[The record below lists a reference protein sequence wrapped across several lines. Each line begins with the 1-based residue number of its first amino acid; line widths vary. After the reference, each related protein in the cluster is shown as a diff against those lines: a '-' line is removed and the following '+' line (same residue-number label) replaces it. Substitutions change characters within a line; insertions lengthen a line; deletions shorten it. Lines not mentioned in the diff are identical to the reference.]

1 LAPSPSA
8 RAATQ
13 QHTATVDH
21 SRPSFSSPSPRGHR
35 AASMPALQPSMLA
48 ECGIV
53 LAELGIGAEADYEP
67 EALEPSMR
75 ETARQASRAEREQAA
90 EQTLK
95 ARRRRPSFLPR
106 ELERLDI
113 AWRLGTA
120 STGHVRGSVAVSAQ
134 SSPSLTRRSMAMRR
148 RSTVRQGLH
157 TDEDSTTQEG
167 EQLRDVLMQKGA
179 VGGRQSSLPRH
190 SSLPSQSS
198 LLHERSDSGDGLPLP
213 RGRVGSVDAGDS
225 SCQAASRRK
234 SNDSAASTQQQKN
247 IERGKKMGSSARAAA
262 RREVDRQLVR
272 EVTQLYAVFLQR
284 WIYRNSPTS
293 TGTFENVLRFSYP
306 DMSVGRRTELTRR
319 ALACYALRQQA
330 DDRAEVEKR
339 WREIDTAG
347 QGYIELHQL
356 LVCDSAQVRRYDYEM
371 FATESGRSVFASA
384 DLDAD
389 GRIDLAG
396 FSKIVHAYKLLNS
409 YSIEGGGGVDRVE
422 NAQQQAEKARE
433 TLQQQG
439 PNHARRLQQTLRR

>member
-1 LAPSPSA
+1 MARAICTLAALVAPWDLARQEEYGALAPSPSA

-157 TDEDSTTQEG
+157 TDEDSTTQ
-167 EQLRDVLMQKGA
+167 A
-179 VGGRQSSLPRH
+179 PRQWLPAAH
-190 SSLPSQSS
+190 PHPHTLS
-198 LLHERSDSGDGLPLP
+198 LLSHPHPHTLSPPSATPTLPLTSP
-213 RGRVGSVDAGDS
+213 LNPPTPHHPSPPFTTLHHPSPPLTTLHPAG
-225 SCQAASRRK
+225 
-234 SNDSAASTQQQKN
+234 
-247 IERGKKMGSSARAAA
+247 GRAAA
-262 RREVDRQLVR
+262 RRAHAE
-272 EVTQLYAVFLQR
+272 
-284 WIYRNSPTS
+284 
-293 TGTFENVLRFSYP
+293 GCC
-306 DMSVGRRTELTRR
+306 RRT
-319 ALACYALRQQA
+319 
-330 DDRAEVEKR
+330 AE
-339 WREIDTAG
+339 
-347 QGYIELHQL
+347 QPPQ
-356 LVCDSAQVRRYDYEM
+356 
-371 FATESGRSVFASA
+371 
-384 DLDAD
+384 
-389 GRIDLAG
+389 
-396 FSKIVHAYKLLNS
+396 
-409 YSIEGGGGVDRVE
+409 
-422 NAQQQAEKARE
+422 AQQS
-433 TLQQQG
+433 
-439 PNHARRLQQTLRR
+439 P